1 MSSYNNHKV
10 HMDSSFQNDCI
21 SKMLVIRLILYDFL
35 DINLII
41 LFYLFPNYK
50 LYLTNKLQATK
61 TLISMTEKCCAA
73 SKYKVY
79 IKIHVHSINIT
90 FCIFVFPSYL
100 YLLPKWDMFLVVTN
114 FYCTE
119 Q

>member
-10 HMDSSFQNDCI
+10 HMDSSFQNHCI
-21 SKMLVIRLILYDFL
+21 STMYDSV
-35 DINLII
+35 DMNLII

-61 TLISMTEKCCAA
+61 TLISMTENVIRPQRN
-73 SKYKVY
+73 KVY
-79 IKIHVHSINIT
+79 IKIHVHPINIT